1 MMVAMEKAQDL
12 SGCTVLIVQ
21 EMSPPYLT
29 VHIITEITFIIFNI
43 MNMITVIT
51 DGTLEL
57 AVQVCNQVI
66 VICSCTDMYDTLM
79 PMRHKQIQTKITVEN
94 PNRHLSVLCH

>member
-1 MMVAMEKAQDL
+1 MMVAMEEAQDL
-12 SGCTVLIVQ
+12 SGCTVFIVQ

-29 VHIITEITFIIFNI
+29 VLNITEITLIILNI

-57 AVQVCNQVI
+57 AVQVCNQA
-66 VICSCTDMYDTLM
+66 ICSRTAII
-79 PMRHKQIQTKITVEN
+79 H
-94 PNRHLSVLCH
+94 